1 LCAANGYKFR
11 VKDYHASNILKR
23 MNIDN
28 PTEQQKKEA
37 EKMAIK
43 EHQII
48 VFAYRSRQIL
58 KIN

>member
-1 LCAANGYKFR
+1 MMELANTSR
-11 VKDYHASNILKR
+11 VKTTEDASNILKR

-37 EKMAIK
+37 EKIAIK